1 MSGGGLRRVV
11 VIITDNSSF
20 SKLFSRFLLF
30 ATDDYEGGQQCLR
43 LIDRTRW
50 MYNNDSMGVVRDLYT
65 LTWMIFESP
74 PVVV

>member
-1 MSGGGLRRVV
+1 MRRVV

-30 ATDDYEGGQQCLR
+30 ATGDYEEGQQCLR

-50 MYNNDSMGVVRDLYT
+50 MYNNDSMGVVRDLDT